1 MALKPILFFCGRKH
15 LKMLIFKVSFVEEI
29 PSPPAGHEG
38 IANIKL
44 GKYSTNSQQII
55 GKKYK

>member
-1 MALKPILFFCGRKH
+1 
-15 LKMLIFKVSFVEEI
+15 MLIFKVSFVEEI